1 MGPVDEEQNLF
12 ERLTL
17 SDFKMFLSIK
27 DFQ

>member
-1 MGPVDEEQNLF
+1 MGPMDEEQNLF
-12 ERLTL
+12 EHLTL